1 MICVLYFQATVMNWI
16 AKGYVPGADM
26 NYIPDSAREPYT
38 AARAK
43 NGIARI
49 KSILKACCDGKGVVP
64 ALFGMT
70 QMQFDACMQYPEQ
83 EGYIYKYVEDGCT
96 YYDGTPKGQDSLQKF
111 KKSDWIALFTT
122 GASIFPA
129 IVQLVSLI
137 VR

>member
-1 MICVLYFQATVMNWI
+1 MTPEEFAVKCDKSLPTVMNWI

-64 ALFGMT
+64 ALFGM
-70 QMQFDACMQYPEQ
+70 
-83 EGYIYKYVEDGCT
+83 
-96 YYDGTPKGQDSLQKF
+96 
-111 KKSDWIALFTT
+111 
-122 GASIFPA
+122 
-129 IVQLVSLI
+129 
-137 VR
+137 

>member
-1 MICVLYFQATVMNWI
+1 
-16 AKGYVPGADM
+16 
-26 NYIPDSAREPYT
+26 
-38 AARAK
+38 
-43 NGIARI
+43 
-49 KSILKACCDGKGVVP
+49 
-64 ALFGMT
+64 
-70 QMQFDACMQYPEQ
+70 MQFDACMQYLEQ
-83 EGYIYKYVEDGCT
+83 EGYIYRYVEDGCT